1 MVMTTLPAVVFD
13 EQRVVDYVARLA
25 GELLPRMNAQF
36 SRERLASLLHDA
48 LRRGDLPVTLNAI
61 EAAERKHDWLAD
73 AVLRQTYAEMQ
84 NLREPLS
91 DQLRAFGQRAVLR
104 PPVERKPGRT
114 WYDNWTRDVVICTLI
129 RITCADCNV
138 RPTRSRSARRDR
150 IPSGCSLVKQALERH
165 KIHIEERTLQ
175 DEIWFGLLGTLV
187 QANPLDLRDF
197 PISQ

>member
-1 MVMTTLPAVVFD
+1 MMTLPTVVFD
-13 EQRVVDYVARLA
+13 EQQVVDYVARLA

-48 LRRGDLPVTLNAI
+48 LRRGDLLVILNAI

-73 AVLRQTYAEMQ
+73 TVLRQTYAEMQ

-114 WYDNWTRDVVICTLI
+114 WHDNWTRDVVICTLI
-129 RITCADCNV
+129 RITCTDCNV
-138 RPTRSRSARRDR
+138 NPTRSRNARKDR
-150 IPSGCSLVKQALERH
+150 IPSGCSLVRQALERH
-165 KIHIEERTLQ
+165 RIYIDEGTIQQHIWL
-175 DEIWFGLLGTLV
+175 GLVGTLV
-187 QANPLDLRDF
+187 RHDLGDF